1 MKSKMLKRIIASLMC
16 VGMLLSMIPMMSIS
30 AAYDYSDVVEKTT
43 ALNIIPEKIDA
54 EDFVTRKELAKF
66 MYYMLNVKENGAV
79 YGTPEFS
86 DIDKTSEYYEYV
98 SVMTGSRLMIGISD
112 TQFAPDMKVTF
123 GMVARVLLNATGYY
137 QLAREGTMESFTN
150 VAASL
155 GILKNV
161 AYDANSEVLMGELAQ
176 MIWNVMQLKAV
187 ETTIQGESKYV
198 VADTNLLWH
207 YHKIAD
213 SKGKV
218 TANEDTA
225 LNRAVGTDEGCV
237 VINDVVYRAG
247 TDYIKNM
254 IGKNVRFYYK
264 SHEDFDEPI
273 VMWAELTSDKQLI
286 FDATEIKTV
295 IGTSF
300 TTEIDNKEKVYS
312 LSSVVN
318 VIFNG
323 KYRPFDARDLMPVI
337 GNVELVDADE
347 DRVYELA
354 IVKSYIPYIVKSVDA
369 KDNII
374 YDKTGKSRI
383 QIDDEAVYSMTQNGK
398 AVALESF
405 EGNEVLLVAAD
416 KTVYDINNVMSVD
429 SANSRIYE
437 ILVSTEIIAGVADE
451 INIGEGY
458 AMINGE
464 KYDIRA
470 TIDYAGNTS
479 VEIGKEQIF
488 YIDTFS
494 NVVYAENAV
503 TESGATVKGTYA
515 FVTKTKYDN
524 FEDKTTIRC
533 FDTNGNWN
541 NYGFAEKARIDGA
554 TYRNQSTMYD
564 ALTGTGIFLAS
575 DKATG
580 RLETNAP
587 NGTEYAYLAVLRF
600 NNDGKITFIDTP
612 YVNTNETEENS
623 LYLNYYRIN
632 NREMEI
638 GVDAAEKSNTS
649 QNYIFQHTWNDKYYI
664 PEVFP
669 LIQIPIDKATNKV
682 MVQEEEERH
691 FVSRE
696 LKGGNIIPN
705 FEGMV
710 FNAGEERSPEFA
722 VWTQGFNST
731 GGRID
736 NDIRSNV
743 ITKITDSVNDDNE
756 PIKRIFVT
764 GPDGMRTLD
773 IVYSKDSSGN
783 ITSKTPINEEKD
795 PINTSDTY
803 TNGVRTIS
811 LSDLRKGDVIAYE
824 TSGSQVLGITR
835 RFAFYLPDGSVNT
848 SYNLSYNSNTRYS
861 ESTPSISWGKL
872 YLASDSSVQLYA
884 TNINSRGV
892 YNLAGAS
899 IYCYDLE
906 TEEFKTV
913 ELNELRDY
921 VGMGGEAGADRILIT
936 RRHSKGADA
945 MVFRNVR

>member
-1 MKSKMLKRIIASLMC
+1 MKSRMLKRIIASLMC
-16 VGMLLSMIPMMSIS
+16 IGMLLSMVPMMSIS

-66 MYYMLNVKENGAV
+66 MYYMLNVRENGAV
-79 YGTPEFS
+79 YGTQQYT

-98 SVMTGSRLMIGISD
+98 SVMAGAKLMIGIND

-161 AYDANSEVLMGELAQ
+161 SYDANSEVLMGELAQ
-176 MIWNVMQLKAV
+176 MIWNALQLNAV

-198 VADTNLLWH
+198 VADTTLLWH
-207 YHKIAD
+207 YHKIAE
-213 SKGKV
+213 SRGKV

-237 VINDVVYRAG
+237 AIDNVVYRAG
-247 TDYIKNM
+247 TDYIKHM

-273 VMWAELTSDKQLI
+273 VMWAELTDDKQLI

-295 IGTSF
+295 VGTSF
-300 TTEIDNKEKVYS
+300 TTEIDNKQKVYS

-323 KYRPFDARDLMPVI
+323 KYRPFDARDLKPLI
-337 GNVELVDADE
+337 GNVELVDADG

-354 IVKSYIPYIVKSVDA
+354 IVKSYIPYVVKSVDA

-374 YDKTGKSRI
+374 YDKNAKSRI
-383 QIDDEAVYSMTQNGK
+383 QIDEEAVYSITQNGN
-398 AVALESF
+398 AVALENF
-405 EGNEVLLVAAD
+405 DGDEVLLVAAD

-429 SANSRIYE
+429 SANSRLYE
-437 ILVSTEIIAGVADE
+437 ILVSNEKINGVVSE
-451 INIGEGY
+451 VNIGEGY
-458 AMINGE
+458 AVINGE
-464 KYDIRA
+464 QYDIRA

-479 VEIGKEQIF
+479 VEVGKEQTF
-488 YIDTFS
+488 HLDTFS
-494 NVVYAENAV
+494 NVVLAENAE
-503 TESGATVKGTYA
+503 TGNGMTVKGTYA
-515 FVTKTKYDN
+515 FVTKTKYN
-524 FEDKTTIRC
+524 NIEEKVTIRC
-533 FDTNGNWN
+533 FDTKGKWN
-541 NYGFAEKARIDGA
+541 NYDFAEKARIDGITCRTQYA
-554 TYRNQSTMYD
+554 IYN
-564 ALTGTGIFLAS
+564 ALTGTGLFSAG
-575 DKATG
+575 KENG
-580 RLETNAP
+580 RLETNSL

-600 NNDGKITFIDTP
+600 NDDGKITFVDTP
-612 YVNTNETEENS
+612 YVNTNEDEDNS
-623 LYLNYYRIN
+623 LYLNYYRISGKE
-632 NREMEI
+632 REI

-664 PEVFP
+664 AAEFP
-669 LIQIPIDKATNKV
+669 TIKIPFDTATKKV

-691 FVSRE
+691 FASMKI
-696 LKGGNIIPN
+696 KGGNIIPN
-705 FEGMV
+705 FAGMV
-710 FNAGEERSPEFA
+710 FNAGEERAPEFGLQVA
-722 VWTQGFNST
+722 GFNST
-731 GGRID
+731 GERIN
-736 NDIRSNV
+736 NDYKSNI
-743 ITKITDSVNDDNE
+743 ITKIIDSVNDDNE

-764 GPDGMRTLD
+764 GPDGMRNLD
-773 IVYSKDSSGN
+773 IVYSRDDSGN
-783 ITSKTPINEEKD
+783 IISKTPINAEKD
-795 PINTSDTY
+795 PMNTGATY
-803 TNGVRTIS
+803 TDGVRTIS
-811 LSDLRKGDVIAYE
+811 LSDLRKGDIIAYK

-848 SYNLSYNSNTRYS
+848 NYNLSYNSNTRYS

-872 YLASDSSVQLYA
+872 YLASDSLVQLYA
-884 TNINSRGV
+884 TNINTRSV